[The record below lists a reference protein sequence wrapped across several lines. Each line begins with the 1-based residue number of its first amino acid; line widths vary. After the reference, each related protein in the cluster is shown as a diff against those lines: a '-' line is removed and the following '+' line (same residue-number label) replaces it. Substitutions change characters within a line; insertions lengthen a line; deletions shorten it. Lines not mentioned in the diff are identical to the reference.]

1 MAMTYAQLV
10 VAVSDYC
17 ENTFDT
23 TDMNTMIKQAEQ
35 RIYNTVQIA
44 NLRANV
50 TGTLTSGNK
59 YLACPDDFLSVYSL
73 AVFPSNSTT
82 ATGTSG
88 AKTIVVASITG
99 IAVGQQV
106 TGSNIGTNATV
117 RGISGTTITLSV
129 VNSGTVSGAVLF
141 QGDYLYLLNKDVNF
155 IREAYPL
162 SAFASEPKHY
172 AIFGP
177 QSTNENELTFIVG
190 PTPNSTYSAELHYYY
205 YPESIIQSPVA
216 TLGAVT
222 GGSSYTNGTY
232 LNVSLTGGS
241 GSSAVADIVVS
252 GNAVTSVTLTQ
263 GGSGYVVGNTLSAAA
278 STVGST
284 GTGFSVPVATIG
296 NTLGTSWLGE
306 NFDSALLYGTL
317 CEALTYMKGEPDMV
331 KLVNDRYV
339 QSIALLKN
347 LGDGKQRQDAYR
359 NGQVRVQVS

>member
-17 ENTFDT
+17 ENTFNT

-44 NLRANV
+44 NLRKNV

-88 AKTIVVASITG
+88 ANTIVVASTTG

-117 RGISGTTITLSV
+117 RGIASTTITLSV
-129 VNSGTVSGAVLF
+129 VNSGTVSGAVTF

-162 SAFASEPKHY
+162 SAFSSEPKHY

-205 YPESIIQSPVA
+205 YPESI
-216 TLGAVT
+216 VT
-222 GGSSYTNGTY
+222 
-232 LNVSLTGGS
+232 
-241 GSSAVADIVVS
+241 
-252 GNAVTSVTLTQ
+252 
-263 GGSGYVVGNTLSAAA
+263 A
-278 STVGST
+278 STT
-284 GTGFSVPVATIG
+284 
-296 NTLGTSWLGE
+296 WLGD

-359 NGQVRVQVS
+359 DGQVRVQVS